1 MCTSCPPVPAQS
13 ASAPPV
19 PVLGTQQVLP
29 ALPLQQQLVLVR
41 AGRLILHAH
50 HGRCACW
57 MLHTFVLHAWRL
69 HLPRGAPP
77 VHS

>member
-1 MCTSCPPVPAQS
+1 
-13 ASAPPV
+13 V
-19 PVLGTQQVLP
+19 PVLGTQLVLL

-57 MLHTFVLHAWRL
+57 MLRTFVLHARRL